1 LTPTTT
7 ASNDNNDSKND
18 NNNNSYQH
26 EGETQKKEPA
36 VTYRILLVDD
46 DPDILLTFKEG
57 LEEEEHDVDKS
68 TMIFV
73 NGAKKIQ
80 VDTFADPKEAL
91 SSFKA
96 GVYDLLLLDIRMRD
110 MNGFELYEELKK
122 IDDKPKVCFITA
134 YELYYE
140 ALKKDF
146 PKLDVGC
153 FIKKPISIEDL
164 GAEVVGSN
172 PTRSTFI
179 CVGNTV
185 LNYVCFR

>member
-1 LTPTTT
+1 MTSS
-7 ASNDNNDSKND
+7 ASNNNDSKRD
-18 NNNNSYQH
+18 NNNSYQH
-26 EGETQKKEPA
+26 AGETQRKEPA
-36 VTYRILLVDD
+36 ATIYRILIVDD
-46 DPDILLTFKEG
+46 DLDILFTFKEG
-57 LEEEEHDVDKS
+57 LEEDDDDAIVVDKS
-68 TMIFV
+68 KKKIFD
-73 NGAKKIQ
+73 AARKIQ

-91 SSFKA
+91 SSFRA
-96 GVYDLLLLDIRMRD
+96 GVYDLLLLDIRMPG

-164 GAEVVGSN
+164 AKKITEE
-172 PTRSTFI
+172 
-179 CVGNTV
+179 
-185 LNYVCFR
+185 LA

>member
-1 LTPTTT
+1 LTTITG
-7 ASNDNNDSKND
+7 ASNNNSKKD
-18 NNNNSYQH
+18 NNNSYKH
-26 EGETQKKEPA
+26 EGETQKKESA
-36 VTYRILLVDD
+36 ITYRILFVDD
-46 DPDILLTFKEG
+46 DADILLTFKEG
-57 LEEEEHDVDKS
+57 LEEDDDKS
-68 TMIFV
+68 KIFV
-73 NGAKKIQ
+73 AGAKKIQ

-96 GVYDLLLLDIRMRD
+96 GVYDLLLLDIRMPH

-153 FIKKPISIEDL
+153 FIKKPISIEGL
-164 GAEVVGSN
+164 ATKISEE
-172 PTRSTFI
+172 
-179 CVGNTV
+179 
-185 LNYVCFR
+185 LA

>member
-1 LTPTTT
+1 LTT
-7 ASNDNNDSKND
+7 ATGAS
-18 NNNNSYQH
+18 NNNSKKDNGNNSSQH
-26 EGETQKKEPA
+26 EGKTRRKESVA
-36 VTYRILLVDD
+36 TYRILLVDD
-46 DPDILLTFKEG
+46 DHDMLFTFKEG
-57 LEEEEHDVDKS
+57 LEENDDAVVDKS
-68 TMIFV
+68 QLFG
-73 NGAKKIQ
+73 GAKIQ

-96 GVYDLLLLDIRMRD
+96 GVYDLLLLDIRMPH

-153 FIKKPISIEDL
+153 FMKKPISIEDL
-164 GAEVVGSN
+164 ATKISEE
-172 PTRSTFI
+172 
-179 CVGNTV
+179 
-185 LNYVCFR
+185 LA

>member
-1 LTPTTT
+1 LTPTT
-7 ASNDNNDSKND
+7 ANNKNDSKK
-18 NNNNSYQH
+18 NNSNSDQD
-26 EGETQKKEPA
+26 EGETQKKSA
-36 VTYRILLVDD
+36 DSYRILLVDD
-46 DPDILLTFKEG
+46 DPDILFTFKEG
-57 LEEEEHDVDKS
+57 LEEELPDVDKS
-68 TMIFV
+68 KKIFDR
-73 NGAKKIQ
+73 ARKIQ

-96 GVYDLLLLDIRMRD
+96 GVYDLLLLDIRMPD
-110 MNGFELYEELKK
+110 MNGFELYEELEK

-164 GAEVVGSN
+164 A
-172 PTRSTFI
+172 TRISEEL
-179 CVGNTV
+179 V
-185 LNYVCFR
+185 

>member
-1 LTPTTT
+1 LTT
-7 ASNDNNDSKND
+7 ATAAS
-18 NNNNSYQH
+18 NNNSKKDNGSNNSSQH
-26 EGETQKKEPA
+26 EGETRLKESVA
-36 VTYRILLVDD
+36 TYRILLVDD
-46 DPDILLTFKEG
+46 DHDILFTFKEG
-57 LEEEEHDVDKS
+57 LEEQRDVVDKS
-68 TMIFV
+68 KIFV
-73 NGAKKIQ
+73 DGAKKIQ

-96 GVYDLLLLDIRMRD
+96 GVYDLLLLDIRMQD

-146 PKLDVGC
+146 SELDVGC

-164 GAEVVGSN
+164 AIKISEE
-172 PTRSTFI
+172 
-179 CVGNTV
+179 
-185 LNYVCFR
+185 LA

>member
-1 LTPTTT
+1 MTPTTT

-26 EGETQKKEPA
+26 EGETQKREPA
-36 VTYRILLVDD
+36 ATYRILLVDD
-46 DPDILLTFKEG
+46 DNDILLTFKEG
-57 LEEEEHDVDKS
+57 LEEQDDVDKS
-68 TMIFV
+68 KIFV
-73 NGAKKIQ
+73 DGAKIQ
-80 VDTFADPKEAL
+80 VDTFADPREAL

-140 ALKKDF
+140 ALRKDF

-164 GAEVVGSN
+164 AKKITEE
-172 PTRSTFI
+172 
-179 CVGNTV
+179 
-185 LNYVCFR
+185 LA

>member
-1 LTPTTT
+1 MTKTTS
-7 ASNDNNDSKND
+7 SNNNGKKDN

-26 EGETQKKEPA
+26 EGETQKREPSA
-36 VTYRILLVDD
+36 ATYRILLVDD

-57 LEEEEHDVDKS
+57 LEEEHDVDKS
-68 TMIFV
+68 RLFD
-73 NGAKKIQ
+73 GAKIQ
-80 VDTFADPKEAL
+80 VDTFADPKKAL

-96 GVYDLLLLDIRMRD
+96 GVYDLLLLDIRMPD

-164 GAEVVGSN
+164 AIKISEE
-172 PTRSTFI
+172 
-179 CVGNTV
+179 
-185 LNYVCFR
+185 LA

>member
-1 LTPTTT
+1 LTKTTS
-7 ASNDNNDSKND
+7 SNNNGKKDN

-26 EGETQKKEPA
+26 EGETQKREPSA
-36 VTYRILLVDD
+36 ATYRILLVDD
-46 DPDILLTFKEG
+46 DDDILFTFKEG
-57 LEEEEHDVDKS
+57 LEEEHDVDKS
-68 TMIFV
+68 QLFV
-73 NGAKKIQ
+73 DGAKKIQ

-140 ALKKDF
+140 ALRKDF

-164 GAEVVGSN
+164 AKKITEE
-172 PTRSTFI
+172 
-179 CVGNTV
+179 
-185 LNYVCFR
+185 LA

>member
-1 LTPTTT
+1 LTPTT
-7 ASNDNNDSKND
+7 ANNKNDSKK
-18 NNNNSYQH
+18 NNSNSDQD
-26 EGETQKKEPA
+26 EGETQKKPA
-36 VTYRILLVDD
+36 YSYRILLVDD
-46 DPDILLTFKEG
+46 DPDILFTFKEG
-57 LEEEEHDVDKS
+57 LEEELPDVDKS
-68 TMIFV
+68 KKIFDR
-73 NGAKKIQ
+73 AIKIQ

-96 GVYDLLLLDIRMRD
+96 GVYDLLLLDIRMPD
-110 MNGFELYEELKK
+110 MNGFELYEELEK

-164 GAEVVGSN
+164 A
-172 PTRSTFI
+172 TRISEEL
-179 CVGNTV
+179 V
-185 LNYVCFR
+185 

>member
-1 LTPTTT
+1 MTKTTS
-7 ASNDNNDSKND
+7 SNNNGKKDN

-26 EGETQKKEPA
+26 EGETQKREPSA
-36 VTYRILLVDD
+36 ATYRILLVDD
-46 DPDILLTFKEG
+46 DDDILFTFKEG
-57 LEEEEHDVDKS
+57 LEEQRDVDKS
-68 TMIFV
+68 KIFV
-73 NGAKKIQ
+73 SGAKKIQ

-96 GVYDLLLLDIRMRD
+96 GVYDLLLLDIRMQD

-153 FIKKPISIEDL
+153 FIKKPISIEGLAKKITEEL
-164 GAEVVGSN
+164 G
-172 PTRSTFI
+172 
-179 CVGNTV
+179 
-185 LNYVCFR
+185 